1 MIWSEARGHLLSVL
15 GLTRNSLMA
24 VESPFG
30 MGWKTA
36 RQRQVPMMA
45 IRMKASN
52 DFHSTTSSNFFLIGF
67 LSPIHQRAYGS
78 LSMGGLAPTLL
89 AVFFTSAGGSPLA
102 TGGSPLGW
110 PGSFPVPLCGES
122 SMLTLSSVAPEHETV
137 IKMSVPAWNIS
148 TSDFCSPANSSNVS
162 TDMPHMTINHWF
174 CRGVPKHRGTFE
186 TFFHYIF
193 LLEIFPVP
201 PGSAGAGRARSDQ

>member
-1 MIWSEARGHLLSVL
+1 MSVL

-137 IKMSVPAWNIS
+137 IKMSVPA
-148 TSDFCSPANSSNVS
+148 
-162 TDMPHMTINHWF
+162 
-174 CRGVPKHRGTFE
+174 
-186 TFFHYIF
+186 
-193 LLEIFPVP
+193 
-201 PGSAGAGRARSDQ
+201 

>member
-1 MIWSEARGHLLSVL
+1 MDESNLRGLRTRKALRDFTLMPSICRTANNEENKPIITMVKSRIFQVFLRYEFWCVMKPYAMIFIAHSLVKIMVNIISISS
-15 GLTRNSLMA
+15 RNSLMA

-110 PGSFPVPLCGES
+110 PGSFPVPLC
-122 SMLTLSSVAPEHETV
+122 
-137 IKMSVPAWNIS
+137 
-148 TSDFCSPANSSNVS
+148 
-162 TDMPHMTINHWF
+162 
-174 CRGVPKHRGTFE
+174 
-186 TFFHYIF
+186 
-193 LLEIFPVP
+193 
-201 PGSAGAGRARSDQ
+201 

>member
-1 MIWSEARGHLLSVL
+1 
-15 GLTRNSLMA
+15 
-24 VESPFG
+24 
-30 MGWKTA
+30 
-36 RQRQVPMMA
+36 MMA

-122 SMLTLSSVAPEHETV
+122 SMLTLSSVAPVWSLIHILLGWT
-137 IKMSVPAWNIS
+137 SVVTLSVHVGASLYMFHHDRGCTQSQCPLFPLVTGRLEEI
-148 TSDFCSPANSSNVS
+148 VS
-162 TDMPHMTINHWF
+162 
-174 CRGVPKHRGTFE
+174 
-186 TFFHYIF
+186 
-193 LLEIFPVP
+193 
-201 PGSAGAGRARSDQ
+201 